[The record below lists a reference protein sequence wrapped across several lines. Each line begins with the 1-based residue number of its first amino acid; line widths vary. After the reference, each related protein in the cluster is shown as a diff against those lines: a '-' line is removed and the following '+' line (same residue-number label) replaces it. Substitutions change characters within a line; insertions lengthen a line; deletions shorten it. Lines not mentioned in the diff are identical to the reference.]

1 MCLMRFDKVLP
12 MEQRKNTIRNIIS
25 QMNTE
30 HEIDMINQLEN
41 LLVCHFAYILMY
53 IGTFFNFIIRYFIWG
68 ENIKGVLFDSILFL
82 ILGILFTLIPH
93 IKISI
98 AFSNHII
105 SLLYSLW
112 FVFVFLRYYNRIGP
126 AVWTLAFIQIIL
138 AMVRISRIMLIYMSI
153 TTFISG
159 LYVVFNAH
167 QSTFQVSTVYYVSQF
182 VLFGI
187 LFLIAAKVHL
197 INISKFER
205 INQQYITVIEQ
216 KTDLEALY
224 EEIAAT
230 DEELRQQNEQ
240 LKQYNEEIKQHEEHL
255 NFLAYFD
262 TLTELPNR
270 KMVFERLNLLLHLSK
285 QHNLSFYVV
294 FIDIDHFKKVNDT
307 MGHHC
312 GDLFIQA
319 VAQRLKAVIHEED
332 LLGRIGGD
340 EFALVFQRDLKE
352 EEAFQ
357 YVENIR
363 KSFLKPFKIDNS
375 DIRTTASF
383 GISVYPQD
391 GEGIIELL
399 KSADTSMYKAKELGK
414 NNVQFFKKGMKDKI
428 LKKIELENRLLSAL
442 HNDEFFLVFQPQF
455 SAYDTKVRGFEALL
469 RWQTQDLGVISPSEF
484 IPLTEEMGLIIPLGE
499 WVLKTACKK
508 FKEYLNTFHLNV
520 CLCVNISVV
529 QMKDP
534 NFINIVK
541 AALEAS
547 NLDPK
552 YLELEITE
560 SVFIESY
567 HDTSRLLTQLKE
579 MGIKIALDDFGT
591 GYSSLSYLKLLPI
604 DILKIDRTFVND
616 MEMNAKQIVGDI
628 ISLAHNLDI
637 SVIAEGV
644 EYTHQLDYLKKVGC
658 DCVQGFL
665 LGRPL
670 DEEALKELL
679 THSSELFNHFS

>member
-1 MCLMRFDKVLP
+1 MRFNKVLP
-12 MEQRKNTIRNIIS
+12 MEQRKNTIRNIIL
-25 QMNTE
+25 QMNNAYE
-30 HEIDMINQLEN
+30 LDMITRLEN
-41 LLVCHFAYILMY
+41 LLVCRYASILMY
-53 IGTFFNFIIRYFIWG
+53 IGAFFNFIVRYLIWA
-68 ENIKGVLFDSILFL
+68 EDIKGVLLDSILFL
-82 ILGILFTLIPH
+82 ILGVLFTILPH
-93 IKISI
+93 VKTSI
-98 AFSNHII
+98 VSSNHII
-105 SLLYSLW
+105 SLLYSSW
-112 FVFVFLRYYNRIGP
+112 FVFVALRYYSRIGP
-126 AVWTLAFIQIIL
+126 AVWTLAFIQIAL
-138 AMVRISRIMLIYMSI
+138 AMVRISKIMIIYISV
-153 TTFISG
+153 TTFTSG
-159 LYVVFNAH
+159 LYVIYTSP
-167 QSTFQVSTVYYVSQF
+167 QSTFHINTVYYITQF
-182 VLFGI
+182 VLFGL
-187 LFLIAAKVHL
+187 LFFIATKVHD
-197 INISKFER
+197 INISRFER
-205 INQQYITVIEQ
+205 TNQQYITVIEQ
-216 KTDLEALY
+216 KADLEALY

-240 LKQYNEEIKQHEEHL
+240 LQQYNEEIKQHEEHL

-270 KMVFERLNLLLHLSK
+270 KMVLERLNLLLQLSK
-285 QHNLSFYVV
+285 KHNLTFYIV

-319 VAQRLKAVIHEED
+319 VAHRLKAVIHEDD

-352 EEAFQ
+352 EDAFQ

-363 KSFLKPFKIDNS
+363 KSFLKPFRIENT
-375 DIRTTASF
+375 DIRSTASF

-391 GEGIIELL
+391 GEGVIELL

-414 NNVQFFKKGMKDKI
+414 NNVQFFKKGMKDEI

-442 HNDEFFLVFQPQF
+442 HNEEFFLVFQPQF
-455 SAYDTKVRGFEALL
+455 SSSDTKVRGFEALL
-469 RWQTQDLGVISPSEF
+469 RWQTKDLGVISPGEF

-508 FKEYLNTFHLNV
+508 FKQYLDDYHLDA

-534 NFINIVK
+534 NFINIVNT
-541 AALEAS
+541 ALEES
-547 NLDPK
+547 KLNPK

-567 HDTSRLLTQLKE
+567 HDTSRLLGKLKE
-579 MGIKIALDDFGT
+579 IGVKIALDDFGT

-616 MEMNAKQIVGDI
+616 MEMNEKQIVGDI
-628 ISLAHNLDI
+628 VSLAHNLDI

-644 EYTHQLDYLKKVGC
+644 EHDHQLDYLKKVGC

-670 DEEALKELL
+670 DEEALKDLL
-679 THSSELFNHFS
+679 THSGDLFNHLK